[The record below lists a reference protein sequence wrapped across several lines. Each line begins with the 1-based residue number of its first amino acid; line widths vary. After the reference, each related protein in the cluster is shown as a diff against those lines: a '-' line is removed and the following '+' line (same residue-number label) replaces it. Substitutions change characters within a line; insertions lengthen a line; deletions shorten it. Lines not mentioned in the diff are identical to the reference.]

1 MKNLILLSSF
11 LLLFLTWKAM
21 GVQEL
26 EGRSERA
33 TTHLGP
39 DYNNKPQDNSIA
51 ILARS
56 SFNKPNKQDAS
67 RTPLMDA
74 FTDGVQTPETW
85 NNWKQE
91 IHQLLK
97 KAP

>member
-21 GVQEL
+21 GVKEL
-26 EGRSERA
+26 EKRSERA
-33 TTHLGP
+33 MTLVGP

-51 ILARS
+51 SLTHS
-56 SFNKPNKQDAS
+56 SFINPNKQNTS

-85 NNWKQE
+85 QNWKQE

>member
-21 GVQEL
+21 GVQGL

-33 TTHLGP
+33 KTLVGP

-51 ILARS
+51 SLTRS
-56 SFNKPNKQDAS
+56 SLLKPNKQSAS

-85 NNWKQE
+85 HNWKQE
-91 IHQLLK
+91 IHQMLQ